1 MRASCRVGGSA
12 QGSQRDHPGGD
23 RSQDLQRA
31 SGAVT
36 QVILTVISMAR
47 LNQSM
52 DEMALRSLDE
62 CHERE
67 RNRIRCNPCV

>member
-1 MRASCRVGGSA
+1 
-12 QGSQRDHPGGD
+12 
-23 RSQDLQRA
+23 
-31 SGAVT
+31 VT